1 MSPYVLYLFIVL
13 SALALPAW
21 GYGRWRIRRYRLR
34 GGRRL
39 LALVPA
45 IICTAGVLA
54 LLGVMLAGLIV
65 SSAMTW

>member
-1 MSPYVLYLFIVL
+1 MITYALYLFIVL

-21 GYGRWRIRRYRLR
+21 VYGRWRIRRYRLR

-39 LALVPA
+39 LALLPA
-45 IICTAGVLA
+45 MVCTAGVLA
-54 LLGVMLAGLIV
+54 LLSVIIAGLIV